1 MPDPVI
7 IQEYEQRLIAA
18 SNAADQ
24 DAIDSIQKEYDTERK
39 KRDKSSS
46 SRSSSPA
53 PKTTPKTTP
62 KTANGGSEKGGK

>member
-18 SNAADQ
+18 SGAADQ
-24 DAIDSIQKEYDTERK
+24 DAIDSIQKEYDAERR

-46 SRSSSPA
+46 SRPSSPA
-53 PKTTPKTTP
+53 PKTTPKT
-62 KTANGGSEKGGK
+62 ANGSEKGGR